1 MTPRPP
7 ARTRRAAA
15 LIVIAAV
22 GLLATAGCDPR
33 TLLYFLQPFEPTIP
47 PPGPSLKGK
56 RVVVIAHAVT
66 GTQGDF
72 QAIDRELAR
81 ALVTSLRKNVK
92 RIDVVNPDKVWEWI
106 EGHPSWSDPS
116 EAARAFEADM
126 AIFLEVESFQVASPS
141 SPGLLEGVA
150 KTHIQVFEMAHPK
163 NSKGKVLYDQP
174 KEGEKIY
181 DDYQDTNFPVR
192 GPIPET
198 SANSRAHFKNRFLQ
212 VVAAQISWHF
222 VEHTPDD
229 EIKDG
234 KPLDSQFE

>member
-7 ARTRRAAA
+7 ARTRRVAA
-15 LIVIAAV
+15 LILLATA
-22 GLLATAGCDPR
+22 GLLALAGCDPR

-56 RVVVIAHAVT
+56 RVVVLAHAAT
-66 GTQGDF
+66 GTSGDF
-72 QAIDRELAR
+72 QALDRELVR
-81 ALVTSLRKNVK
+81 EFVVNLRKNVK
-92 RIDVVNPDKVWEWI
+92 KIDVVNPDKIWDWV

-116 EAARAFEADM
+116 EVAKEFEADI
-126 AIFLEVESFQVASPS
+126 AIFLEVEQFQVASPS
-141 SPGLLEGVA
+141 SPGLLEGLA
-150 KTHIQVFEMAHPK
+150 KTHIQVFEMDYPK
-163 NSKGKVLYDQP
+163 NSKGKPLKDQP
-174 KEGEKIY
+174 KESNKIY

-198 SANSRAHFKNRFLQ
+198 SANSRSHFKNRFLQ
-212 VVAAQISWHF
+212 VVASQVSWHF

-234 KPLDSQFE
+234 KPLGSQFE